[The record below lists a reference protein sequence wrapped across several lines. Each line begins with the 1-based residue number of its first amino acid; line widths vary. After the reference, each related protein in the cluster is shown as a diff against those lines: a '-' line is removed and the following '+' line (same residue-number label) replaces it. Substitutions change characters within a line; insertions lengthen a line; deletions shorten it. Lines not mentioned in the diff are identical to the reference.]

1 MGLARWMS
9 DFQGSLEVEHHSA
22 AVDGHEMHYWRAG
35 TGPDLLILHGLLGT
49 AAAWEDMAPRLAPD
63 STVYAIDALG
73 IGRSERPPGIDSGL
87 EAQAD
92 RVAQFMAAV
101 GIPTAD
107 ILATS
112 HGGAVALMLAAKHPA
127 RVRTLILNAPANP
140 FSDWSDSL
148 IRFYQSPL
156 GRWFA
161 HRIPYLPEP
170 VTAVALG
177 RMYGD
182 EKAAQNGELKR
193 YMDSLRIPGTVD
205 YVLSILSR
213 WFEDMHS
220 LESALERVRSF
231 PALLVWGDQDRAVSL
246 ESGRRL
252 QRFFDHSELIPLP
265 GTGHL
270 PSEECPG
277 IFAHAINTFLI
288 RSRAEREIGPKLVRK
303 SGPAA

>member
-1 MGLARWMS
+1 MALARWMS
-9 DFQGSLEVEHHSA
+9 DFQGSLDVEHHSA
-22 AVDGHEMHYWRAG
+22 DIDGHEMHYWKAG

-73 IGRSERPPGIDSGL
+73 IGNSERPPRIDAGL

-92 RVAQFMAAV
+92 RVARFMKVV
-101 GIPTAD
+101 GVPAAD

-127 RVRTLILNAPANP
+127 LVRTLVLNAPANP

-148 IRFYQSPL
+148 IRFYQTPL

-161 HRIPYLPEP
+161 QRIPYLPEP

-182 EKAAQNGELKR
+182 EKAAQNGELAR

-205 YVLSILSR
+205 YVLSILAT
-213 WFEDMHS
+213 WFEDMRS
-220 LESALERVRSF
+220 LERELEHVRSF
-231 PALLVWGDQDRAVSL
+231 PALLVWGEQDRAVSI

-252 QRFFDHSELIPLP
+252 QCFFDQSELILLP

-270 PSEECPG
+270 PCEECPG
-277 IFAHAINTFLI
+277 VFAQTITHFLI
-288 RSRAEREIGPKLVRK
+288 RSRADREIGPKLVRK
-303 SGPAA
+303 PGPVI